1 MGASA
6 ARAQIGPLGRKRT
19 NATNAAPAAT
29 RHANRIRPA
38 RVLGVVLGSEIIW
51 NVKIMSAPFSSLWSG
66 IVIGSPSQSDRPK
79 RIAAKAA
86 MKATLVSLRAER
98 FTTKAPPQAMA

>member
-1 MGASA
+1 M
-6 ARAQIGPLGRKRT
+6 
-19 NATNAAPAAT
+19 
-29 RHANRIRPA
+29 
-38 RVLGVVLGSEIIW
+38 W

-66 IVIGSPSQSDRPK
+66 IVIGSPSQRDRPK